1 MKTLRLKGRDGKKFN
16 VSIFDETE
24 NPRAIIQFAHGMAE
38 YSARYSDT
46 AEYFNK
52 HGIILAGSDHRG
64 QGYTAEKLGKT
75 DGDSY
80 HDTVDDM
87 GVLTDYLKDTYHL
100 PVIFWGHSYGSF
112 MGQCYI
118 QRYGNKVEAAI
129 FTGSNCMNAPKMVFA
144 GIFCTL
150 KKWLGKGY
158 EDDKWMVGQTF
169 DKYELAF
176 DENERPFAWLSR
188 DKQQVK
194 AFTKD
199 PMSGYIMCIN
209 FYASFLFG
217 VHGTYSKRNLK
228 KIPERLP
235 ILLLS
240 GDRDPV
246 GEFGEGVKRL
256 YEIYKTIGLKVDMK
270 LYPGARHK
278 ILSETNTDE
287 VQRDML
293 EFVEEVLGFSKST
306 ALS

>member
-1 MKTLRLKGRDGKKFN
+1 MKTLWLEGKDGKKFN
-16 VSIFDETE
+16 TSIFDEVE
-24 NPRAIIQFAHGMAE
+24 NPRVIVQFAHGMAE
-38 YSARYSDT
+38 YSARYADV
-46 AEYFNK
+46 AEIFNK

-87 GVLTDYLKDTYHL
+87 GVFTKYLKDTYNL

-118 QRYGNKVEAAI
+118 QKYGSEVVSAI

-144 GIFCTL
+144 GIFCTI

-158 EDDKWMVGQTF
+158 EDDTWMVGQTF

-176 DENERPFAWLSR
+176 PENERPFAWLSR
-188 DKQQVK
+188 DKEQVK
-194 AFTKD
+194 TFVGDK
-199 PMSGYIMCIN
+199 MSGYTMCVN

-217 VHGTYSKRNLK
+217 VHATYKKKNLN
-228 KIPERLP
+228 KIPKDLP

-240 GDRDPV
+240 GDKDPV
-246 GEFGEGVKRL
+246 GEMGEGVKRL
-256 YEIYKTIGLKVDMK
+256 YDIYRALGLNVNMK
-270 LYPGARHK
+270 LYKDARHK
-278 ILSETNTDE
+278 ILSEINREE
-287 VQRDML
+287 VARDML
-293 EFVEEVLGFSKST
+293 DFINKVRK
-306 ALS
+306 

>member
-1 MKTLRLKGRDGKKFN
+1 MKSLWLKGKDGKKFN
-16 VSIFDETE
+16 VSIFDEVQ
-24 NPRAIIQFAHGMAE
+24 NPKVVVQFAHGMAE
-38 YSARYSDT
+38 YSARYSDV
-46 AEYFNK
+46 AQFFNK

-64 QGYTAEKLGKT
+64 QGYTAKTLGKT
-75 DGDSY
+75 NGDSY

-87 GVLTDYLKDTYHL
+87 SVFTDYLKETYNL

-118 QRYGNKVEAAI
+118 QKYGDKVKAAI

-144 GIFCTL
+144 GIFCTV

-158 EDDKWMVGQTF
+158 EDDTWMVGQTF

-188 DKQQVK
+188 DKEQVT
-194 AFTKD
+194 AFVNDK
-199 PMSGYIMCIN
+199 MSGYTMCVN

-217 VHGTYSKRNLK
+217 VHSTYRKKNLN
-228 KIPERLP
+228 KILKSLP

-240 GDRDPV
+240 GDKDPV

-256 YEIYKTIGLKVDMK
+256 YDIYKNTGLKVSMK
-270 LYPGARHK
+270 LYEGARHK

-287 VQRDML
+287 VKEDML
-293 EFVEEVLGFSKST
+293 SFINEVCE
-306 ALS
+306 